1 MKFSRR
7 RVLQLAGAAAG
18 AGVVGPLPQIARAE
32 TYPSR
37 PITVI
42 VPFAAGGPLDIAG
55 RILAGSMQETLG
67 QPVIIENVSG
77 AGGTI
82 GLARVAH
89 AEPDGYT
96 LGLSIWTTQVING
109 ALYNLSYDV
118 QKDFT
123 PIALYTDGPLVLVA
137 RKTIPANNLQ
147 ELIAWIKANGD
158 KVTAGTVGLGQPQH
172 VFGVLFE
179 KATGTHFQYVHY
191 RGGGQVMQDLVGG
204 QIDLIFSDVVTALP
218 QIRAGTIKAFAV
230 MAKNRLAAQPDIPTT
245 DEAGVPGL
253 YSSVWNSLWAPKGT
267 PRPIVDKLN
276 AAVVAA
282 LDDAKLRTKVAEL
295 GRTFFPREMLTPEAL
310 GKLQRDEID
319 KWWPIV
325 KAAGMKAE

>member
-1 MKFSRR
+1 VKFSRR
-7 RVLQLAGAAAG
+7 RVLQLSSAAAG
-18 AGVVGPLPQIARAE
+18 AGVFGPRPDLAYAQ

-42 VPFAAGGPLDIAG
+42 VPFSAGGPLDIAG

-67 QPVIIENVSG
+67 QPVVIENVSG

-89 AEPDGYT
+89 ADPDGYT

-118 QKDFT
+118 QKDFA
-123 PIALYTDGPLVLVA
+123 PIALYTDGPLILVA
-137 RKTIPANNLQ
+137 RKTIPADNLQ

-158 KVTAGTVGLGQPQH
+158 KVTAGTVGIGQPQH

-204 QIDLIFSDVVTALP
+204 QIDIIFSDVVTALP
-218 QIRAGTIKAFAV
+218 QIRAGTIKAYAV
-230 MAKNRLAAQPDIPTT
+230 MAKTRLAAQPDIPTT

-253 YSSVWNSLWAPKGT
+253 YSSVWNSLWAPKST
-267 PRPIVDKLN
+267 PRPIIDRLN

-282 LDDAKLRTKVAEL
+282 LDDAKVRARVAEL
-295 GRTFFPREMLTPEAL
+295 GRTFFPREMLSPEAL
-310 GKLQRDEID
+310 GKLQQDEIG

-325 KAAGMKAE
+325 KAVGMKAE